1 MADDKTKK
9 RLDRTRINI
18 HEPYEV
24 NYWCNKLSLTPEM
37 LKELVKKVGTSVKN
51 VETELNRR

>member
-18 HEPYEV
+18 HEPYKRSTIGAI
-24 NYWCNKLSLTPEM
+24 N
-37 LKELVKKVGTSVKN
+37 SVS
-51 VETELNRR
+51 RQRC